1 MRPWAEMASAAT
13 ATAVCNMTRPLAA
26 GLSST
31 ISTVRQHAYG
41 WRRPALPAPVCEP
54 AHRPA
59 EHRQVISTATFQA
72 GLPPRLML
80 LLLLPS
86 RLFPLRKRHAPLAW
100 LTNDDRVPHGRSRIR
115 RRPIDPTPL
124 ASAVC
129 TTTPGRLHVLPTV
142 PSYRACN
149 VTFFFSDHATSPFQ
163 ASRPCTCT

>member
-41 WRRPALPAPVCEP
+41 RRRPALPAPVCEP

-100 LTNDDRVPHGRSRIR
+100 LTNDDRVPQGSQSQSQAPN
-115 RRPIDPTPL
+115 RPDPTG
-124 ASAVC
+124 VC
-129 TTTPGRLHVLPTV
+129 RLHHHSWP
-142 PSYRACN
+142 PACAPN
-149 VTFFFSDHATSPFQ
+149 G
-163 ASRPCTCT
+163 RPHLSCL